1 MPTVTATPEIFT
13 SYGGWLVGVSG
24 SSELGSTTKL
34 DGTVTN
40 ITADVLTGE
49 ENVELSYGINSGAG
63 PLNRVAETG
72 VLSFVLDNSA
82 TNSHGQQ
89 GAYSPGHT
97 NALAGWDIGNVI
109 ELRIT
114 YGDPAVTYYKFV
126 GNISSVAPLAGR
138 HRNQTVQ
145 CIAVDWMDE
154 AAITKVKSVT
164 VQSNKRSDELVK
176 LLVDE
181 AVTVPPKAT
190 SYAEGRSTFVT
201 SFDNLLDAQTSVLRA
216 LYDCVISELGYL
228 YIKGDTAT
236 GGVLT
241 FEDRY
246 ARPKTGAAVGSFDN
260 TMTGLD
266 VTRGRDGIINTS
278 YVVVH
283 PRTTDASTSV
293 LYELTTTDSTPS
305 IPPSSTITINCPYR
319 EASINAYRVA
329 AATIVTPVSGT
340 DWVANS
346 ASDGTGTN
354 LTSDVSVTV
363 KTQAAN
369 AVDLELV
376 NNSISD
382 TVYLTTLQVRG
393 TAIRDVTSTVM
404 SATDELSIR
413 TYGERDSRVDMK
425 YESNAGEFGNEI
437 ANWILN
443 IYKDPRYFVN
453 SFQLSSNSSDYM
465 MTQSLAREPGDKIT
479 FAETMTGI
487 VESSSGVEVGYF
499 INGVR
504 ISIGAGDVITT
515 NWVLAPATA
524 TQAWVLDQVTS
535 SELGITTNLG
545 FA

>member
-1 MPTVTATPEIFT
+1 MSTVTATPEVFT
-13 SYGGWLVGVSG
+13 RYGGWLIGVSG
-24 SSELGSTTKL
+24 SAELGTTTVL

-40 ITADVLTGE
+40 ITSDVLLGE
-49 ENVELSYGINSGAG
+49 SAVELSYGMSGVG

-72 VLSFVLDNSA
+72 TLSFTLNNSA
-82 TNSHGQQ
+82 TNIHGEQ
-89 GAYSPGHT
+89 GAYSPGHA
-97 NALAGWDIGNVI
+97 NALAGWDIGNMI

-114 YGDPAVTYYKFV
+114 YSGTSFYKFV
-126 GNISSVAPLAGR
+126 GNLSSIIPSAG
-138 HRNQTVQ
+138 QYQSQVVE
-145 CIAVDWMDE
+145 CEAVDWIDE

-176 LLVDE
+176 LLVDD

-190 SYAEGRSTFVT
+190 SYAEGQSTFVT
-201 SFDNLLDAQTSVLRA
+201 AFDNLLDAQTSVLRA

-228 YIKGDTAT
+228 YIKGDTIS

-260 TMTGLD
+260 TMTGLE
-266 VTRGRDGIINTS
+266 VSRGRDGIINTS

-283 PRTTDASTSV
+283 PRTTDGATSV
-293 LYELTTTDSTPS
+293 LYELTTTGSAPS
-305 IPPSSTITINCPYR
+305 IPPSSIITINCPYR

-329 AATIVTPVSGT
+329 AQTIESLVSGT
-340 DWVANS
+340 DWIANT
-346 ASDGTGTN
+346 AAGAN
-354 LTSDVSVTV
+354 ITSDVTVTV
-363 KTQAAN
+363 KSQAAN
-369 AVDLELV
+369 AVDLEIT
-376 NNSISD
+376 NNNAA
-382 TVYLTTLQVRG
+382 TAYLTTLQVRG

-413 TYGERDSRVDMK
+413 TYGERDSRIDMK

-443 IYKDPRYFVN
+443 VYKDPRYVVN
-453 SFQLSSNSSDYM
+453 SFQIASNSSDYM

-479 FAETMTGI
+479 FAEAMSGI
-487 VESSSGVEVGYF
+487 VESSDGVAVGYF

-504 ISIGAGDVITT
+504 MSIAAGGVITT
-515 NWVLAPATA
+515 NWILAPATA